1 MPQVSFG
8 SSSYRLEQ
16 RFREFDRMAVLRPLP
31 RHTPSRHRPLQAG
44 DPVTTGHADEP
55 LAHRPIEIHPPLRRL
70 LGAPG
75 RRQVYAVCASLT
87 ALRGMTV
94 EGWGMT

>member
-1 MPQVSFG
+1 
-8 SSSYRLEQ
+8 
-16 RFREFDRMAVLRPLP
+16 
-31 RHTPSRHRPLQAG
+31 
-44 DPVTTGHADEP
+44 VTTGHADDLP
-55 LAHRPIEIHPPLRRL
+55 ADRATEIHPSLRRL

-94 EGWGMT
+94 EG